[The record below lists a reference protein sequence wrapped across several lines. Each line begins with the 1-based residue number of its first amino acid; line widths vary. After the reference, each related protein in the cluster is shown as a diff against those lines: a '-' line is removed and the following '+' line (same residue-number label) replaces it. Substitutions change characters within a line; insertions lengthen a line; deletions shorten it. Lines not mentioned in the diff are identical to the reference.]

1 MPRSV
6 AEIQADIDRVKAQIA
21 YNQKYSQ
28 GFTQPS
34 TKVGWNSYIINNDR
48 GLLDQYQNRENA
60 WRQQMAQQEA
70 SKTMQLADKMDE
82 YNLNYLKA
90 ISARN
95 YAQQALDMDKSDDP
109 AIKSTLQRNL
119 DDANASLAY
128 WSKKLG
134 KNTEPTVLTPEGNTE
149 LEDNVEPEGNEEPK
163 EIITQEDQEQIVEAA
178 ISVKNWTNAAKNKA
192 TEEAKKIKDP
202 GKRAKYLQEIN
213 NKETKEE
220 AAAAKAKR
228 KKDFDKRWND
238 LPKTANGDP
247 KPGSLAKAM
256 EDSTFANLYKEFKGD
271 K

>member
-28 GFTQPS
+28 GFAQPS

-48 GLLDQYQNRENA
+48 GLLDQYQNRENN
-60 WRQQMAQQEA
+60 WKQLMAQQEA

-134 KNTEPTVLTPEGNTE
+134 KNTEPAVSTPKVNEE
-149 LEDNVEPEGNEEPK
+149 LNDNVEPK
-163 EIITQEDQEQIVEAA
+163 EVITQEDQKQITEAATSEDEWTNEAKQKAIVEA
-178 ISVKNWTNAAKNKA
+178 N
-192 TEEAKKIKDP
+192 KIKDP
-202 GKRAKYLQEIN
+202 GDRAKALRDI
-213 NKETKEE
+213 KKKGDTKEE

-228 KKDFDKRWND
+228 KKDFDKRWAD

-247 KPGSLAKAM
+247 KPGALAKAKKDP
-256 EDSTFANLYKEFKGD
+256 EFAKLYKEFKGD

>member
-28 GFTQPS
+28 GFAQPS

-48 GLLDQYQNRENA
+48 GLLDQYQNRENN
-60 WRQQMAQQEA
+60 WKQLMAQQEA

-134 KNTEPTVLTPEGNTE
+134 KNTEPAVPTLK
-149 LEDNVEPEGNEEPK
+149 DNEEPK
-163 EIITQEDQEQIVEAA
+163 EVITQEDQSKITDAE
-178 ISVKNWTNAAKNKA
+178 ISSKVWDN
-192 TEEAKKIKDP
+192 EAKQRATDAANKIKDP
-202 GKRAKYLQEIN
+202 GDRAKALKEIE
-213 NKETKEE
+213 NKGPTKEE
-220 AAAAKAKR
+220 AAEAKAKR

-238 LPKTANGDP
+238 LPKTVNGDP
-247 KPGSLAKAM
+247 KPGALAKAKK
-256 EDSTFANLYKEFKGD
+256 DPTFADLYKEFKGD